1 MTTQFE
7 ETKFGLSKEMPA
19 KKVIYGVP
27 KIGKSRF
34 CADAPDPFYINIEG
48 GLDYIGKEVRSTP
61 KLSTFDDV
69 IGWLKHIYDTD
80 TFTCGTI
87 VVDSLDWAEKL
98 AQAKI
103 SKNHGGASLND
114 ASVKA
119 FAYNKGYEMAGEE
132 AIKILAWLDAIYKK
146 KGIKCILIAHSQ
158 IKNMD
163 LPDKDPYSRYEL
175 KLHKGLAARVAEWA
189 DLILFANY
197 SFAVSKDGKVSE
209 PKPVFMAGGSA
220 SFVGGGRMLLTK
232 EIPLDYKQ
240 LEQQITKGK

>member
-1 MTTQFE
+1 MTQFE
-7 ETKFGLSKEMPA
+7 EIKTGLSKEMPA

-34 CADAPDPFYINIEG
+34 CSDAPDPFFINIEG
-48 GLDYIGKEVRSTP
+48 GLDYIGKEVRATP
-61 KLSTFDDV
+61 KLNTFEEV
-69 IGWLKHIYDTD
+69 VGWLKHIYDND
-80 TFTCGTI
+80 EFKCGTI
-87 VVDSLDWAEKL
+87 VLDSLDWAEKL
-98 AQAKI
+98 AQQKVC
-103 SKNHGGASLND
+103 KNHGATSLND
-114 ASVKA
+114 STVKA
-119 FAYNKGYEMAGEE
+119 FAYNKGFEMATEE
-132 AIKILAWLDAIYKK
+132 SVKIIAWLDAIYKK

-175 KLHKGLAARVAEWA
+175 KLHKGFAARVAEWA

-209 PKPVFMAGGSA
+209 PKPVLMAGGSA
-220 SFVGGGRMLLTK
+220 SFVGGGRMLLSK

-240 LEQQITKGK
+240 LEQQITRGK